1 MPKKTSKGTISK
13 VIVLQNIIGREL
25 VSKWLIAKS
34 LASHQQNLN
43 EKAKK
48 INILVLIMQRENY
61 VAHKLSWMTD
71 EYYYM

>member
-48 INILVLIMQRENY
+48 LIF
-61 VAHKLSWMTD
+61 
-71 EYYYM
+71 